1 MDLEI
6 QTIKQCFFLFT
17 KTLDNRKIN
26 IPDEEKIDKMD
37 VNEIRANLDVIYMEY
52 IVNSICSI
60 NDDGLVTRAYK
71 HLDRLIE
78 KYMKNIKKDKVKQLK
93 KKLEV
98 YQDSVFPNFVE
109 SKKSRIDGEQDNLNE
124 DKEIKRKWTLF

>member
-17 KTLDNRKIN
+17 KTLDIRKIN
-26 IPDEEKIDKMD
+26 IPAEEKIETMNI
-37 VNEIRANLDVIYMEY
+37 NEIRANLDVIYMEY

-71 HLDRLIE
+71 HLDRLIK
-78 KYMKNIKKDKVKQLK
+78 KYMKNVKNDKVKQLEE
-93 KKLEV
+93 KLEV

-109 SKKSRIDGEQDNLNE
+109 LNKNRLEQNVSNE
-124 DKEIKRKWTLF
+124 DKEIKRQWGLF